1 MQTFLMRAMPWIVI
15 ALCLIL
21 GISLHLRQKADRR
34 RHPERQQQQDSR
46 INEGACIGMCVGV
59 AAASVVRLNYGM
71 ALGTG
76 ALIGA
81 LIGSRIRKSGSGN
94 QDPANRAAA

>member
-46 INEGACIGMCVGV
+46 INEGACIGMCVCV

-76 ALIGA
+76 ALIG
-81 LIGSRIRKSGSGN
+81 SRIRKSGSGK
-94 QDPANRAAA
+94 

>member
-21 GISLHLRQKADRR
+21 GISLHLRQKVDRR

-59 AAASVVRLNYGM
+59 AAASVIGFNYGM

-81 LIGSRIRKSGSGN
+81 LIGSRIRKSGSGK
-94 QDPANRAAA
+94 

>member
-34 RHPERQQQQDSR
+34 HPERQQQQDSR

-59 AAASVVRLNYGM
+59 AAASVVGLNYGM

-81 LIGSRIRKSGSGN
+81 LIGSRIRKSGSGK
-94 QDPANRAAA
+94 

>member
-46 INEGACIGMCVGV
+46 INEGACIGM
-59 AAASVVRLNYGM
+59 AAASVVGLNYGM

-81 LIGSRIRKSGSGN
+81 LIGSRIRKSGSGK
-94 QDPANRAAA
+94 

>member
-46 INEGACIGMCVGV
+46 INEGACIGM
-59 AAASVVRLNYGM
+59 
-71 ALGTG
+71 
-76 ALIGA
+76 
-81 LIGSRIRKSGSGN
+81 
-94 QDPANRAAA
+94 

>member
-15 ALCLIL
+15 ALCLVL

-34 RHPERQQQQDSR
+34 RHPERQRQQDSR

-81 LIGSRIRKSGSGN
+81 LIGSRIRKSGSGK
-94 QDPANRAAA
+94 

>member
-15 ALCLIL
+15 ALCLVL

-59 AAASVVRLNYGM
+59 AAASVARLNYGM

-81 LIGSRIRKSGSGN
+81 LIGSRIRKSGSGK
-94 QDPANRAAA
+94 